1 MKKII
6 VVDDE
11 RSILDALDFMLSS
24 EGYHVRTA
32 SHGNELLRL
41 TIDKPDLI
49 ILDLLISGEDGRQIC
64 RMLKTREDTKDIPV
78 IMISAH
84 PNAKQFIK
92 DCGADD
98 FLSKPFDMNEFL
110 NVISRYCNK
119 SPTQL
124 HVI

>member
-1 MKKII
+1 MKKIV

-11 RSILDALDFMLSS
+11 RSILDALDFMLSG

-41 TIDKPDLI
+41 TNDKPDLI

-84 PNAKQFIK
+84 PNAKHYIK
-92 DCGADD
+92 ECGADD

-110 NVISRYCNK
+110 KVISIYC
-119 SPTQL
+119 SRSSAQL
-124 HVI
+124 TVI